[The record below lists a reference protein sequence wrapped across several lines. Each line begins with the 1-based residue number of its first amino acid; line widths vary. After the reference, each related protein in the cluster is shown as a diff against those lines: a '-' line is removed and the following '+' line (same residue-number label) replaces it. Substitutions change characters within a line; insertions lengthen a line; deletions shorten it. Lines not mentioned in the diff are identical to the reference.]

1 MPAPPYRIETDRLLL
16 RCWDPADAELL
27 ADAVGSSLAEL
38 HEWMPWA
45 HEEPLALERRIDLL
59 REFRSKFDAG
69 EDSIYGIFAPD
80 GSTVLGGTGLHPRS
94 EPGALEIGYWIRS
107 SAAGAGL
114 GGEAAAAVT
123 RAGFRVCG
131 VDRMEILVDVRNTRS
146 ARIPERLGYTM
157 EARLRRRLPPV
168 TSGAPPG
175 DALVFTMLADEF
187 DGSPAAAVPIRAYD
201 AAGRTLATD

>member
-1 MPAPPYRIETDRLLL
+1 VPAPPYRIETDRLLL

-80 GSTVLGGTGLHPRS
+80 GSTVLGGTGLHPRA

-114 GGEAAAAVT
+114 GAEAAAAVT

-168 TSGAPPG
+168 TPGAPPG

-201 AAGRTLATD
+201 AAGRTLATG